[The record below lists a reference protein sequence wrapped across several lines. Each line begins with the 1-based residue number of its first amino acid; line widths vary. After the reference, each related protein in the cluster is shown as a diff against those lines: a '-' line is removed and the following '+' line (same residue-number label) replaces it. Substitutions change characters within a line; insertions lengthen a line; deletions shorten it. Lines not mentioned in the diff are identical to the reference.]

1 MKKSYKNIS
10 VTLLGGDNRMDY
22 LADIL
27 KNKGYSVKKI
37 YEETETVDLNCH
49 YLILPLPLTQDGV
62 HLNCQ
67 WENKPKLVDI
77 IGDLQC
83 KTMVLAGCVS
93 ERVADMFQQKGIRWR
108 DYYTSERLQRQNAY
122 LTAEATLQLVMQ
134 NLNKK
139 IKGTSVLIIGSGRCG
154 KEAAKL
160 FKKMGAKVT
169 LTSRKIKDK
178 VKTLLL
184 GVKPAQ
190 TSKVGEIA
198 SKYQVI
204 INTVPHPVLT
214 KSVLKTIKKSTF
226 VIELASLAAGVDLQ
240 AASKLGTELLY
251 APGLPGRY
259 LPFSAAESISETIIK
274 IIKEDSM

>member
-1 MKKSYKNIS
+1 
-10 VTLLGGDNRMDY
+10 MDY

-27 KNKGYSVKKI
+27 KDKGFAVNKI
-37 YEETETVDLNCH
+37 YEENENIDLNCN

-62 HLNCQ
+62 YLNCQ
-67 WENKPKLVDI
+67 WDNKPKLVDI
-77 IGDLQC
+77 INNVPC

-108 DYYTSERLQRQNAY
+108 DYYTCEKLQQQNAY

-160 FKKMGAKVT
+160 FKKVGAKVT

-178 VKTLLL
+178 IKTLLL
-184 GVKPAQ
+184 GIKPAK
-190 TSKVGEIA
+190 TSKLGEIA
-198 SKYQVI
+198 GDYQVI

-214 KSVLKTIKKSTF
+214 ESVLKTINKSTF
-226 VIELASLAAGVDLQ
+226 VIELASSAAGVDLQ
-240 AASKLGTELLY
+240 SASKLGTNLLY